1 MKITFEFP
9 EITNP
14 EKYLTEHI
22 KRESDDVLYAYYL
35 VQNNCLAKNSNNP
48 EFNPEEYLNYI
59 LEDNGDFNFTSAKE
73 FLPIIKAIHQ
83 LTLPNTRKLLIKIAP
98 NLKAFVGPDEL

>member
-22 KRESDDVLYAYYL
+22 KIELESVLYAYEL
-35 VQNNCLAKNSNNP
+35 VKNNNNP
-48 EFNPEEYLNYI
+48 EFNPEKYLDYI
-59 LEDNGDFNFTSAKE
+59 LEDNEDFNFTMAKE

-83 LTLPNTRKLLIKIAP
+83 LSLPNTRKLLIKLVP
-98 NLKAFVGPDEL
+98 NIKAYYIDPDEF

>member
-14 EKYLTEHI
+14 EEYLTEWLKKEI
-22 KRESDDVLYAYYL
+22 IPDDIFYAYHL
-35 VQNNCLAKNSNNP
+35 VKNNNNP
-48 EFNPEEYLNYI
+48 EFNPEEYLDYI
-59 LEDNGDFNFTSAKE
+59 LEDNEDFNFTMAKE

-83 LTLPNTRKLLIKIAP
+83 LTIPNTKKLLIKIAP
-98 NLKAFVGPDEL
+98 DLKFYIDLDEY